1 MSLNVSKTLLK
12 AKSLAKKGDVAAA
25 AQLFTAVLDHYPQ
38 NKEAAVG
45 LASLR
50 KTHSPATSQSAR
62 SVQEELRSLM
72 EIYHQGD
79 LHRVLEVGEILA
91 HRYPEQPLVHNV
103 VGAAHKALRNYDSA
117 IASLSRAIR
126 LQPDYAEAY
135 NNLGAAFHDI
145 GLYEEAICN
154 YKLAIQYDPGFFE
167 ACNNLGNVFTESGRS
182 EEAISSYASAIRI
195 KPGFAAAVA
204 SLVFQLTQICDWD
217 ALQAYAAD
225 IPALGITGS
234 KVFPFSLLHMEDN
247 PARHRQRSELYA
259 RQTYPS
265 RQLPVIARPTARPGQ
280 LRIGYFSAEFRDH
293 ATMYL
298 MARLFELHDRD
309 RFVIHAYSYTSAD
322 NDAMRSRVMEAVDE
336 FHDVHHLTDSD
347 VATLCRSHGIDI
359 AIDLKGYTQFSRLG
373 IFSYRVAP
381 VQISYLG
388 YPGTTGAP
396 FIDYIIADE
405 VVIPEAQRIHY
416 CEKIVYLPH
425 SYQVNDDAR
434 AIAEN
439 IPSRVDAGLP
449 EQGFVFC
456 CFNNSFKIGPRE
468 FAIWMRLLQR
478 IDGSV
483 LWLFSP
489 GTAARINLQQ
499 YAQRA
504 GVNPDR
510 IIFADKVPHADHLA
524 RHRLAD
530 LFLDTFNYNAH
541 TTASDALWAG
551 LPVVTKSGQGFPAR
565 VAASLLNAIDLAE
578 LVTTSESDYE
588 QLALDLA
595 LDPERLAALKAKLA
609 INRCTTPLFNTRL
622 FTRHIEDAYEQAY
635 RKFLSG
641 EAPTTILVQP

>member
-1 MSLNVSKTLLK
+1 
-12 AKSLAKKGDVAAA
+12 
-25 AQLFTAVLDHYPQ
+25 
-38 NKEAAVG
+38 
-45 LASLR
+45 
-50 KTHSPATSQSAR
+50 
-62 SVQEELRSLM
+62 
-72 EIYHQGD
+72 
-79 LHRVLEVGEILA
+79 
-91 HRYPEQPLVHNV
+91 
-103 VGAAHKALRNYDSA
+103 
-117 IASLSRAIR
+117 
-126 LQPDYAEAY
+126 
-135 NNLGAAFHDI
+135 
-145 GLYEEAICN
+145 
-154 YKLAIQYDPGFFE
+154 
-167 ACNNLGNVFTESGRS
+167 
-182 EEAISSYASAIRI
+182 
-195 KPGFAAAVA
+195 
-204 SLVFQLTQICDWD
+204 
-217 ALQAYAAD
+217 
-225 IPALGITGS
+225 
-234 KVFPFSLLHMEDN
+234 
-247 PARHRQRSELYA
+247 
-259 RQTYPS
+259 
-265 RQLPVIARPTARPGQ
+265 

-322 NDAMRSRVMEAVDE
+322 NDTMRSRIMESVDE

-347 VATLCRSHGIDI
+347 VAKLCRSHGIDI

-416 CEKIVYLPH
+416 SEKIVYLPH

-449 EQGFVFC
+449 ELGFVFC

-489 GTAARINLQQ
+489 GTAARKNLQQ

-504 GVNPDR
+504 GVNSDR
-510 IIFADKVPHADHLA
+510 IVFADKVPHADHLA

-578 LVTTSESDYE
+578 LITTSESDYE
-588 QLALDLA
+588 QLALELA
-595 LDPERLAALKAKLA
+595 LDPERLAALREKLA
-609 INRCTTPLFNTRL
+609 VNRRTTALFNTGL